1 MKNLAAV
8 VLAAGLSSR
17 FGSRDKLL
25 HPYRG
30 RLLLE
35 WTLRAVA
42 AAGLVDCVAVIGPQ
56 ETEKAALVAAHGLR
70 AIENPTP
77 EFGMAISLGC
87 GVRGLR
93 GKIDGIFICLG
104 DMPAITSAHL
114 RQLAARFEALA
125 NDAIL
130 APTHQQQRG
139 HPVLFGAAH
148 RAALSALEGDH
159 GARALLAT
167 AGARLVLHDLQDA
180 AVLRDIDT
188 VADLN
193 GPPSLDC

>member
-17 FGSRDKLL
+17 FGARDKLL

-42 AAGLVDCVAVIGPQ
+42 AAGLVDCVVVIGPQ
-56 ETEKAALVAAHGLR
+56 EAEKAALVAAHGLR

-77 EFGMAISLGC
+77 ELGMAVSLGC
-87 GVRGLR
+87 GVRGVR

-104 DMPAITSAHL
+104 DMPAVTSAHL

-148 RAALSALEGDH
+148 RAALSTLEGDH

-193 GPPSLDC
+193 